1 MSDTPVRS
9 ARAPLAAAILGL
21 LALLGFD
28 AAAAPSGA
36 STNLS
41 AAAATPPAPTPAP
54 APGAALGA
62 PRGSGEV
69 KPRMWAASLS
79 NMVVYENGSG
89 YLYGFWRQ
97 FGEAVE
103 KPARLYWGRGCP
115 DISDR
120 VYHVLQAGFAQQ
132 REFFL
137 IVDRDPDPRQPGAFC
152 VRGVELESRFGAPPP
167 APTTSPAPPAP
178 KAAPAPGSK

>member
-41 AAAATPPAPTPAP
+41 AAAPPAPTPAP
-54 APGAALGA
+54 ALGT
-62 PRGSGEV
+62 PRGAGEV
-69 KPRMWAASLS
+69 KPRMWATSLS

-132 REFFL
+132 HEFFL

-167 APTTSPAPPAP
+167 APTTSPAPPP
-178 KAAPAPGSK
+178 KAAPAPAPGSK

>member
-1 MSDTPVRS
+1 MSDSSVRP

-21 LALLGFD
+21 LALIGFD
-28 AAAAPSGA
+28 ASAAAPSSA

-41 AAAATPPAPTPAP
+41 AATAPPAAPTPT
-54 APGAALGA
+54 PGPALGG
-62 PRGSGEV
+62 PKGSGEV
-69 KPRMWAASLS
+69 KPRMWAVSLS

-97 FGEAVE
+97 FGDPVE

-132 REFFL
+132 HQYFL

-152 VRGVELESRFGAPPP
+152 VRGVELESRFNAPPP
-167 APTTSPAPPAP
+167 APANPAPPPAP
-178 KAAPAPGSK
+178 AKAPAPGSK

>member
-1 MSDTPVRS
+1 MSDTSLRP

-21 LALLGFD
+21 LALVGFD
-28 AAAAPSGA
+28 AAAAAPSSA
-36 STNLS
+36 STNL
-41 AAAATPPAPTPAP
+41 AAAAPAPPALTPAP
-54 APGAALGA
+54 APSAALGT
-62 PRGSGEV
+62 PRGSGET
-69 KPRMWAASLS
+69 KPRMWAVSLS

-132 REFFL
+132 QQFFL

-167 APTTSPAPPAP
+167 APASPPPPAP
-178 KAAPAPGSK
+178 KTAPAPGSK

>member
-1 MSDTPVRS
+1 MLATSVRP
-9 ARAPLAAAILGL
+9 ARAPAAAAILGL

-28 AAAAPSGA
+28 AAAAAPGGA
-36 STNLS
+36 STNLT
-41 AAAATPPAPTPAP
+41 AATPPAPTSAP
-54 APGAALGA
+54 PIGA
-62 PRGSGEV
+62 PKGAGEV
-69 KPRMWAASLS
+69 KPRMWATSLS

-97 FGEAVE
+97 FGEAAE

-132 REFFL
+132 HQYL
-137 IVDRDPDPRQPGAFC
+137 LVVDRDPDPRQPGAFC
-152 VRGVELESRFGAPPP
+152 VRGVELESRFAPHPPALVDP
-167 APTTSPAPPAP
+167 APTPTARPPAH
-178 KAAPAPGSK
+178 APAPGSK